1 MKIGK
6 KIAIILC
13 NGEPP
18 YKSQLSDCLEH
29 SDLFIAADGG
39 GNLALE
45 FNLEPDV
52 IIGDLDS
59 FRKINEVMCPV
70 IKNPDQNTN
79 DLEKALNYALQMQ
92 STTAIVFGATGRR
105 VDQTVKNLSVMK
117 QFNNKFDVLIFKDRY
132 SDIKLLASPYTET
145 LPLKT
150 SVSLFPL
157 SGSVSGISSK
167 GLKYE
172 LKNDTLENGVFDG
185 SSNETIEPVVE
196 ITFKSGDLLFF
207 INHNID

>member
-6 KIAIILC
+6 KVAIILC

-18 YKSQLSDCLEH
+18 YKYQLSEYLDRTG
-29 SDLFIAADGG
+29 LFIAADGG
-39 GNLALE
+39 GNVALE
-45 FNLEPDV
+45 FKLEPDV

-59 FRKINEVMCPV
+59 FSKINEVKCPV

-79 DLEKALNYALQMQ
+79 DLEKALAYALQMQ
-92 STTAIVFGATGRR
+92 STSAIVFGATGRR

-117 QFNNKFDVLIFKDRY
+117 QFNDQFDNLIFKDRY
-132 SDIKLLASPYTET
+132 SDIKLIASPHSET
-145 LPLKT
+145 LPLNT

-157 SGSVSGISSK
+157 SGTVSGVSSK
-167 GLKYE
+167 GLKYQ
-172 LKNDTLENGVFDG
+172 LQNDTLENGVFDG

-196 ITFKSGDLLFF
+196 ITYKSGDLLLF